1 MYTSERSSTD
11 TSACYALSHTGKH
24 VHAHTQVIFAQML
37 LAEPATGPVASTPP
51 GYGNARP
58 DTNVDDEAVEVMEG
72 HGLGTSVMQRGKQA
86 GATNQAKSG
95 RKIASDVEDGLSASV
110 GNAGARETRMWTREL
125 VVLVGIATV
134 CVWVR
139 GVPCVCV

>member
-1 MYTSERSSTD
+1 
-11 TSACYALSHTGKH
+11 
-24 VHAHTQVIFAQML
+24 ML

-86 GATNQAKSG
+86 GATKQAMSG

-110 GNAGARETRMWTREL
+110 GNAEPERRGSRETRMWTREL

-139 GVPCVCV
+139 GVPCVCVCVCVCV

>member
-1 MYTSERSSTD
+1 
-11 TSACYALSHTGKH
+11 
-24 VHAHTQVIFAQML
+24 ML

-86 GATNQAKSG
+86 GATKQAMSG
-95 RKIASDVEDGLSASV
+95 RKVASDVEDGLSASV

-134 CVWVR
+134 CV
-139 GVPCVCV
+139 